1 MPKFIEVNQ
10 VCRVSR
16 RVQGEDVYEYVNDPI
31 IINSDKILTIIPQG
45 ENCIITFPGDTDNI
59 YVAHSALWVMGL
71 INGKP

>member
-1 MPKFIEVNQ
+1 MAKFIEVNQ

-16 RVQGEDVYEYVNDPI
+16 RVQGEDVYDYVNDPV

-45 ENCIITFPGDTDNI
+45 EHCIITFPGDTDNI
-59 YVAHSALWVMGL
+59 YAAHSASYVMGL